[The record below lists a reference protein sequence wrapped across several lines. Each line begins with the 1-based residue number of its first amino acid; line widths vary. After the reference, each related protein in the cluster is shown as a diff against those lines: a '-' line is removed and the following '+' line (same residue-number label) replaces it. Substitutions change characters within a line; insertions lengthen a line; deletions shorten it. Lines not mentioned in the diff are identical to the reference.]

1 MGKNDN
7 YHFPMGTAYLKL
19 GISGV
24 AEKALKKSRE
34 TDSDRSKS
42 LLLGIYEVYNE
53 IALYL
58 KRYST
63 AIKNCGVKSNKL
75 NRISEN
81 LEHLSTKAPEHFDE
95 AVQLVYIMWKLR
107 VLSSCGADI
116 GRLDNQLKDYYEK
129 DISTGYLS
137 ENEAYSLITDLW
149 LMINEHN
156 SGDTLI
162 NVMLGGINPDGSD
175 SSSDLSVLM
184 LDVTKKL
191 KMTEPHVSVRV
202 HKNMNPKLY
211 KKMLETAAQGQGQA
225 AMFNDEVII
234 PSLVNF
240 GVAKEH
246 ACCYTNDGC
255 CEVMLDGISSIE
267 FLHIDA
273 VATFELAFNN
283 GDFAGCDYRRPSKY
297 FHKNNSADLKYPDV
311 VPGFESGKIEE
322 CENFEEF
329 YKCFLKQYRMQV
341 RNKAANLRRMY
352 HDRLI
357 NGEASLLVNG
367 SFESVLES
375 GKDYIA
381 GGLLFDNYMLFSG
394 SIPTAADCLVAIKKI
409 VFDEKKY
416 TAKEIKKAILKNYE
430 GYEEMRKA
438 LKNAPKFGNDID
450 EVDLLAADI
459 AEHFCEWLN
468 EYRNET
474 GFPIMPA
481 LYGWRFLDEAHAI
494 AATPDGRKYADPIAE
509 HYCATPGAAVSGPT
523 AQIISA
529 AKAKSAIDSASGIT
543 VFHITLPASFSSFDE
558 KMMVLDTLIEGARES
573 GLPHMCV
580 GIYDASVL
588 KDAQKCPEKHRD
600 VIVRVWG
607 YSARF
612 TDLCK
617 EMQDHVISRISGL

>member
-1 MGKNDN
+1 MYKNILESTLNTIRNLNCPIPEKYSIAGIVGNERIPCGEMGKNDN

-34 TDSDRSKS
+34 TDSDSSKS

-81 LEHLSTKAPEHFDE
+81 LEHLSAKAPEHFDE

-129 DISTGYLS
+129 DISSGYLS

-162 NVMLGGINPDGSD
+162 N
-175 SSSDLSVLM
+175 
-184 LDVTKKL
+184 
-191 KMTEPHVSVRV
+191 
-202 HKNMNPKLY
+202 
-211 KKMLETAAQGQGQA
+211 
-225 AMFNDEVII
+225 
-234 PSLVNF
+234 
-240 GVAKEH
+240 
-246 ACCYTNDGC
+246 
-255 CEVMLDGISSIE
+255 VMLDGISSIE

-322 CENFEEF
+322 CDNFEEF
-329 YKCFLKQYRMQV
+329 YECFLKQYRMQV

-416 TAKEIKKAILKNYE
+416 TAKEIKKAI
-430 GYEEMRKA
+430 
-438 LKNAPKFGNDID
+438 
-450 EVDLLAADI
+450 
-459 AEHFCEWLN
+459 
-468 EYRNET
+468 
-474 GFPIMPA
+474 
-481 LYGWRFLDEAHAI
+481 
-494 AATPDGRKYADPIAE
+494 
-509 HYCATPGAAVSGPT
+509 
-523 AQIISA
+523 
-529 AKAKSAIDSASGIT
+529 
-543 VFHITLPASFSSFDE
+543 
-558 KMMVLDTLIEGARES
+558 
-573 GLPHMCV
+573 
-580 GIYDASVL
+580 
-588 KDAQKCPEKHRD
+588 
-600 VIVRVWG
+600 
-607 YSARF
+607 
-612 TDLCK
+612 
-617 EMQDHVISRISGL
+617 